1 MLLAGRQTLMG
12 LELQVVDQTFPS
24 QVELELEHQTKT
36 EQQLESLRRTEK

>member
-24 QVELELEHQTKT
+24 QVELEHQTKT